1 MVYSGQN
8 DESRKLILVDFS
20 CSSHYTHHASYLLA
34 FAEFA
39 TINGCDVEIWINN
52 AANEEVRTKLKNFN
66 TFTILDSPDYGNTPQ
81 SSIFRFIRDKCI
93 SHLLNTCKRLLTE
106 KFHENIKSIVAQ
118 MYFHKTIRRLKK
130 EIGYGANPTLFFPSI
145 DSIGLRFIDSCIQKK
160 INIKCFIARTIN
172 TEARGTFGIPA
183 PLKYYSKI
191 LHDVSNVPVYIGY
204 ETYSLYQEYIRELPK
219 TYLKWAPIPSTKIK
233 QSTFSNQILT
243 IGFIGSA
250 RKNKGFGEIPRILKK
265 LKEANVEF
273 NAIVQL
279 ANFGWEKYEE
289 TLKLLSDYSDNIE
302 YLSGGCSDQEFLVAL
317 EKIDVLIMPYDADQY
332 KLAGS
337 GILFLAA
344 DLSKPI
350 FARAG
355 VGFAWD
361 IEEFEIGKTFT
372 CIEGLIDML
381 RQFNNYSNYWN
392 CNFQKYS
399 ESRNAA
405 IKEILTI
412 N

>member
-1 MVYSGQN
+1 MVGNQN
-8 DESRKLILVDFS
+8 NDKTGKLILVDFS

-39 TINGCDVEIWINN
+39 SMNSYDVEIWINN
-52 AANEEVRTKLKNFN
+52 AANQQVRTKLKNYN
-66 TFTILDSPDYGNTPQ
+66 VYTILDSPDYGNTPQ
-81 SSIFRFIRDKCI
+81 SNIFRYIRDKCI
-93 SHLLNTCKRLLTE
+93 SKILKVCSQLFTKKH
-106 KFHENIKSIVAQ
+106 HESIKNFIAQ
-118 MYFHKTIRRLKK
+118 MYFHKTVRRLKK
-130 EIGYGANPTLFFPSI
+130 EIDFGANPTLFFPSI
-145 DSIGLRFIDSCIQKK
+145 DAIGLRFIDSCIQKK
-160 INIKCFIARTIN
+160 IDINHFVARTIN
-172 TEARGTFGIPA
+172 TEARGIFGIPE
-183 PLKYYSKI
+183 PIEYYSKI

-204 ETYSLYQEYIRELPK
+204 ETNSLYQEYIRELPK
-219 TYLKWAPIPSTKIK
+219 TYLKWAPIPSSEIK
-233 QSTFSNQILT
+233 QSVFSSQILT

-250 RKNKGFGEIPRILKK
+250 RENKGFGQIPRILKQ

-273 NAIVQL
+273 KAIVQL
-279 ANFGWEKYEE
+279 ANFEWEKYRE
-289 TLKLLSDYSDNIE
+289 TLNLLSDFSDNIE
-302 YLSGGCSDQEFLVAL
+302 YLSGGCSDREFTVAL
-317 EKIDVLIMPYDADQY
+317 EEVDILVMPYDSDQY

-361 IEEFEIGKTFT
+361 IEEFKIGKTFT
-372 CIEGLIDML
+372 CIEELVNLLSTI
-381 RQFNNYSNYWN
+381 NNYSDQWN

-399 ESRNAA
+399 ELRNAA
-405 IKEILTI
+405 IKEILAI